1 MEFDNIIRGNPPK
14 TEREKE
20 FERLAKNELE
30 EYRRK
35 KKAFYDNP
43 IHWDNNKRRRYGLP
57 VLRGIFNKNRPKKY
71 LSFHLSVQLFYM
83 LEDLI
88 DERLVSA
95 MWSNLDSFVD
105 EKNVINNSDVNI
117 FEIDKMGE

>member
-1 MEFDNIIRGNPPK
+1 MEFDNIIRGNSPK

-43 IHWDNNKRRRYGLP
+43 IHWDNNKRRRYGLS
-57 VLRGIFNKNRPKKY
+57 VLRGTLNKNRPKKY

-88 DERLVSA
+88 DERLVSV

-117 FEIDKMGE
+117 FEVDKMGE

>member
-1 MEFDNIIRGNPPK
+1 MEFDNIIRGNPQK

-30 EYRRK
+30 DYRRK

-43 IHWDNNKRRRYGLP
+43 IHWDNNKRRRYGLS
-57 VLRGIFNKNRPKKY
+57 VLRGTLNKNRPKKY
-71 LSFHLSVQLFYM
+71 RSFHLSVQLFYM
-83 LEDLI
+83 MEDLI
-88 DERLVSA
+88 EERLVSV

-117 FEIDKMGE
+117 FEVDK